1 MTVPARAMPTL
12 PFHGFGARLLVLLA
26 LVLIAST
33 ARADGR
39 VTFLSARLKYPPA
52 AGLPDDFRVRTNAAL
67 ALGATDGDDA
77 VAPLCGALEDPSEV
91 VRQAVAVAL
100 KRLARAS
107 SRDCLQTRASVE
119 TNASVKVQIQRA
131 LDAIGGA
138 GGPSNGSSGGG
149 GDSPASAAN
158 AKYYVSV
165 SHVTNNT
172 TRSATD
178 VERIVH
184 GAIAS
189 KLAELGEYQLAP
201 SGESNDAAKAAVA
214 KRRLKGYYLGV
225 SVDKLDYSDGSLH
238 VRVKIAV
245 FSYPG
250 RDLRGEVPASATYPG
265 ARPGDSGAEE
275 QLMSVVAA
283 RAAELFAQNFK

>member
-1 MTVPARAMPTL
+1 VL
-12 PFHGFGARLLVLLA
+12 QVLLPLA
-26 LVLIAST
+26 VLLFPFT

-39 VTFLSARLKYPPA
+39 VPFLAARLQYPPA
-52 AGLPDDFRVRTNAAL
+52 PGQPDDFRVRTNAAL
-67 ALGATDGDDA
+67 ALGATDDDA
-77 VAPLCGALEDPSEV
+77 AIAPLCGGLDDPKDL

-107 SRDCLQTRASVE
+107 SRGCLQQHLATESSSEAKS
-119 TNASVKVQIQRA
+119 QIKRA
-131 LDAIGGA
+131 LDAVDAAGA
-138 GGPSNGSSGGG
+138 SAAARGGG
-149 GDSPASAAN
+149 GGSSSDAPPNAAN
-158 AKYYVSV
+158 ARFYVSV
-165 SHVTNNT
+165 SRVTNNT
-172 TRSATD
+172 TRSAAD

-201 SGESNDAAKAAVA
+201 QGESNAAAKAALA
-214 KRRLKGYYLGV
+214 RRNLKGYYLGV
-225 SVDKLDYSDGSLH
+225 SVDKLDYSDGNLR

-250 RDLRGEVPASATYPG
+250 RDLRGEVPASASYPG